1 MISVLLHIL
10 LVAMLVFV
18 YYQIGKII
26 NTAFSDEREWFL
38 IFFWPI
44 FVTAYIGMR
53 ISTKFLGWN
62 IDEE

>member
-1 MISVLLHIL
+1 MLTLVLYLATIIAAIL
-10 LVAMLVFV
+10 THLCVGAV
-18 YYQIGKII
+18 I
-26 NTAFSDEREWFL
+26 NNVFSDEREWFL

-62 IDEE
+62 INEE